1 MLGRREIV
9 DGKVGSRTRASL
21 SRSLATW
28 WLVLAYGSLFPPW
41 IHWRTSPSLASGW
54 QLHVA
59 DLQGGL
65 RHRDQGRGC
74 DPELRRRQ
82 GPDLFIRIIA
92 LRPSIPRSWNLVVP
106 YFHYSLNIYGVL
118 MGC

>member
-82 GPDLFIRIIA
+82 GADVCSDYCSAAFHTEKLELF
-92 LRPSIPRSWNLVVP
+92 LVCSILPLFSV
-106 YFHYSLNIYGVL
+106 SL
-118 MGC
+118 C